1 MIHVR
6 GFENQVVE
14 FRYPVTALIGTNGGG
29 KSTILGAAAIS
40 SKNILPGK
48 FFPKASVGDDTMA
61 DWRIEFDLV
70 DKSIAAEGTIQ
81 RTARFSQ
88 RRWRRD
94 EFPPRNVEY
103 IEIQRTVPA
112 GELGKFKRF
121 LGNNP
126 ENIEFSPI
134 SEETARY
141 ATAILGR
148 DVSSYRLATL
158 PGAPTN
164 SMYICVKNEG
174 GYSQFHFGA
183 GEASIITT
191 VDRIESAPNNSLILI
206 EEIENGLHPVATKLL
221 TEYLMNVSRRKRHQV
236 LFTTHS
242 QVAVDVLP
250 PEAVWACINSRTFN
264 GHLTVE
270 SLRAVVGQIP
280 DKLAIF
286 VEDDFVIDWLKD
298 AIGRFSPDIVETTNI
313 YRGGGYPN
321 VLNVARYH
329 NENPSI
335 ELPALCLIDGDVNDG
350 VTNIELPDYA
360 RFIPGGTPE
369 SVVYSY
375 IHENSERLS
384 AIIRQRALLTAFSQ
398 DRIVEEITSV
408 HNAALDPHVLFE
420 RLAERF
426 NFHSE
431 LTLRKAFIN
440 IFNEENEKFW
450 EETISFLRRMHP
462 DANAT

>member
-1 MIHVR
+1 M
-6 GFENQVVE
+6 
-14 FRYPVTALIGTNGGG
+14 
-29 KSTILGAAAIS
+29 
-40 SKNILPGK
+40 
-48 FFPKASVGDDTMA
+48 
-61 DWRIEFDLV
+61 
-70 DKSIAAEGTIQ
+70 
-81 RTARFSQ
+81 
-88 RRWRRD
+88 
-94 EFPPRNVEY
+94 
-103 IEIQRTVPA
+103 A
-112 GELGKFKRF
+112 GERSIKLQSTETKVRTKTKF
-121 LGNNP
+121 
-126 ENIEFSPI
+126 
-134 SEETARY
+134 
-141 ATAILGR
+141 
-148 DVSSYRLATL
+148 
-158 PGAPTN
+158 PG
-164 SMYICVKNEG
+164 
-174 GYSQFHFGA
+174 
-183 GEASIITT
+183 
-191 VDRIESAPNNSLILI
+191 ILI
-206 EEIENGLHPVATKLL
+206 EEIEEWPQPTVSRRSYLQR
-221 TEYLMNVSRRKRHQV
+221 YLMNVLERQTPSSS
-236 LFTTHS
+236 FYHS
-242 QVAVDVLP
+242 LNRLRVDVLHRRRS
-250 PEAVWACINSRTFN
+250 WACINSRTFN